1 MRSGGKLG
9 RLELLNWVNELV
21 EADYPRIEALADG
34 VAYCQ
39 IIDSVFPGQVQLQRL
54 NCMLLFRHAE
64 V

>member
-9 RLELLNWVNELV
+9 RLELLNWINELV

-39 IIDSVFPGQVQLQRL
+39 VMDALFPGQVQLSRL
-54 NCMLLFRHAE
+54 NCTLYSSSTQ